1 MKIKKLLLALVLFL
15 YSLPCA
21 YAYSDKL
28 VVGGQNIGIEVKTK
42 GVLVVGL
49 YKVNNE
55 LVASTSGIMKGDYIT
70 KVNEEE
76 VNSINDFTT
85 AIDNDDDKKDID
97 INYKRNN
104 QEYKSKLNLYN
115 IDNEYKTG
123 LYVKDNIS
131 GIGTLTFIDPETK
144 KFGALGHEILEEN
157 TLNTLKINNGLIYD
171 SYITGINKSE
181 NGSPGEKEATVDS
194 SNVFGNITKNTEV
207 GIFGN
212 YTSDINESNIKNIG
226 EAKKGNANILTVV
239 NGKEVSSY
247 DIQIENVSSNDNTRN
262 ISFTID
268 DADLINVS
276 GGIVQGMSGSPILQ
290 DDKIVGAVTHVIVD
304 NPKKGYG
311 VLIENML
318 LETEN

>member
-1 MKIKKLLLALVLFL
+1 MKLKKILLVLVLFL

-55 LVASTSGIMKGDYIT
+55 LVASTSGITKGDYIT
-70 KVNEEE
+70 KVNDEE

-97 INYKRNN
+97 VIYKRNN
-104 QEYKSKLNLYN
+104 KEFNSKLNLYN
-115 IDNEYKTG
+115 INNEYKTG

-157 TLNTLKINNGLIYD
+157 TLNTLKINKGLIYD

-181 NGSPGEKEATVDS
+181 NGSPGEKEATIDTN
-194 SNVFGNITKNTEV
+194 NVFGNIDKNTNV

-212 YTSDINESNIKNIG
+212 YTSSIDENNIKQVG
-226 EAKKGNANILTVV
+226 EAKTGSASILTVLD
-239 NGKEVSSY
+239 GKEVSSY
-247 DIQIENVSSNDNTRN
+247 DIQIENVSKDDNIRN
-262 ISFTID
+262 ISFTI
-268 DADLINVS
+268 ADENLLNKS
-276 GGIVQGMSGSPILQ
+276 GGIVQGMSGSPIIQ

-311 VLIENML
+311 VLINNML